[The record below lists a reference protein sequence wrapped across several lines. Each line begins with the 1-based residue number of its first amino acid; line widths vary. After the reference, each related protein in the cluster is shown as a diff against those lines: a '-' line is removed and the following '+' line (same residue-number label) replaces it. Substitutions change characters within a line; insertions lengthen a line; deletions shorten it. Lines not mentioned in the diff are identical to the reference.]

1 MKDIKRKRLDQPLRD
16 LKGAIR
22 GLKLGAGLGV
32 MNVQAQLPAWA
43 AIGGVAVNMPYVTAG
58 SLALGLVTLRQVT
71 AQSRDQIL
79 ADSPVSYLVRAEGL
93 RPTSFVHRA
102 TGALD
107 RMSGTGT

>member
-1 MKDIKRKRLDQPLRD
+1 VKDIKRKRLDQPLRD
-16 LKGAIR
+16 LKAAIR
-22 GLKLGAGLGV
+22 GLKFGAGLGV

-43 AIGGVAVNMPYVTAG
+43 AIGGVATNMPYVTAG

-102 TGALD
+102 TGALG